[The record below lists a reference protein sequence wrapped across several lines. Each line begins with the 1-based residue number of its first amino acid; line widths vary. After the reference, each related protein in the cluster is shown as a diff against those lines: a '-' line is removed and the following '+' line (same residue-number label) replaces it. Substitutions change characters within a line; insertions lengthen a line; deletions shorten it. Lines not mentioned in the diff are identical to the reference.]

1 MKNLTAETRRRG
13 EETSEHLTTEAR
25 RHGEGSGD
33 LLIARDRVIGKAAYI
48 FHPERVGA
56 NATASRR
63 TPTTPVPEHA
73 ASGSS
78 YEAANLTAETRSRG
92 ENQCQVFTTEARRH
106 GEGESEN
113 KCPEPECIRPAE
125 QVSGHDFSRA
135 EQQKKTWA
143 LAPAVFRITMH
154 TISATLREI
163 FDESAYDRFL
173 LRTNAARSIA
183 SYREFSRERDVAMLK
198 KPRCC

>member
-63 TPTTPVPEHA
+63 TPTTRKNGNT
-73 ASGSS
+73 ASGSFPDTS
-78 YEAANLTAETRSRG
+78 KGL
-92 ENQCQVFTTEARRH
+92 RRH
-106 GEGESEN
+106 FNSAWN
-113 KCPEPECIRPAE
+113 
-125 QVSGHDFSRA
+125 
-135 EQQKKTWA
+135 
-143 LAPAVFRITMH
+143 
-154 TISATLREI
+154 TICATLREI

-173 LRTNAARSIA
+173 LRTRSSRSVA
-183 SYREFSRERDVAMLK
+183 SYREFTRERDAAMLK
-198 KPRCC
+198 KSRCC